1 MKKVVAFFKGIEIE
15 DVAIAFLLGFVGLLT
30 AVAIIALPA
39 ALVAGDYCTA
49 FMSGVTIVATLI
61 CFWIPWYMDR
71 D

>member
-1 MKKVVAFFKGIEIE
+1 MKKVDFFKGIEIE
-15 DVAIAFLLGFVGLLT
+15 DVAICFLLGFVGLLT

-49 FMSGVTIVATLI
+49 FMATITIVATVI
-61 CFWIPWYMDR
+61 CFWIPWYLDR

>member
-1 MKKVVAFFKGIEIE
+1 MKKVVDFFKGIEIE
-15 DVAIAFLLGFVGLLT
+15 DVAIVFLLSFVGLLT

-49 FMSGVTIVATLI
+49 FMAGVTIVATLI
-61 CFWIPWYMDR
+61 CFWIPWYLDR